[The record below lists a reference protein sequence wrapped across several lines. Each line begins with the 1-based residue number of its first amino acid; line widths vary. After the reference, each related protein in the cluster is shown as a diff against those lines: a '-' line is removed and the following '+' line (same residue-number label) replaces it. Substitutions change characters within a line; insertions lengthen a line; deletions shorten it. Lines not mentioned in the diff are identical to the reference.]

1 MDIICDKEQ
10 CFGCCACYN
19 SCPVDAI
26 SMVEDDW
33 GNIVPSIN
41 QQKCIDCGKCKKV
54 CPAINDS
61 DFKKPMNTYAAI
73 AKDEYIYTTA
83 TSGGIAT
90 VMSEYVIENNG
101 VVYGAAFKENSL
113 ELTHTRVNKIDDLE
127 KLKGSKYVQSNVGF
141 SYQQVKKDLIDGL
154 LVIFI
159 GTPCQTDGLIKYL
172 GKDYGNLI
180 TVNLI
185 CHGIPANRLLTEHVK
200 SILNT
205 DNLDE
210 FSLSFRGDNGFKL
223 CLSQNKKKVYES
235 PFNEDSYFLG
245 FMRKLFYRQCCYS
258 CKYAQKNRVGDFT
271 IGDFWGF
278 NQSKPFVIE
287 PKNGLSVI
295 LVNTE
300 KGNLFFD
307 KISDKMIYQK
317 RDLEEAVNG
326 NPQLKYP
333 SKKNRSFEKFRK
345 LYLKHGFEK
354 AANKTLSIY
363 KIAYKIIFAF
373 HK

>member
-26 SMVEDDW
+26 SMVEDNW
-33 GNIVPSIN
+33 GNIVPSIS
-41 QQKCIDCGKCKKV
+41 QQKCIDCGRCKKV

-61 DFKKPMNTYAAI
+61 DFKKPINTYAAI
-73 AKDEYIYTTA
+73 AKDEHIYTTA

-90 VMSEYVIENNG
+90 AMSKYVIENNG
-101 VVYGAAFKENSL
+101 VVYGAAFKENTS
-113 ELTHTRVNKIDDLE
+113 ELNHIRVNSIDDLE
-127 KLKGSKYVQSNVGF
+127 KLKGSKYVQSNVG
-141 SYQQVKKDLIDGL
+141 STYKQVKKDLNGGL
-154 LVIFI
+154 FVIFI
-159 GTPCQTDGLIKYL
+159 GTPCQVDGLIKFL
-172 GKDYGNLI
+172 GKDYENLI

-185 CHGIPANRLLTEHVK
+185 CHGVPANKLLIEHIK
-200 SILNT
+200 SNINT
-205 DNLDE
+205 NDDCE
-210 FSLSFRGDNGFKL
+210 ISFRDNSKYVL
-223 CLSQNKKKVYES
+223 TLKT
-235 PFNEDSYFLG
+235 NEDILYQNIFYKDLFFTG
-245 FMRKLFYRQCCYS
+245 FMRKTFFRNSCYS
-258 CKYAQKNRVGDFT
+258 CKYAQQIRVGDFT

-278 NQSKPFVIE
+278 NQNKPFIVE
-287 PKNGLSVI
+287 TKNGLSVI

-307 KISDKMIYQK
+307 KISDNLIFQK
-317 RDLEEAVNG
+317 RELEEAVNG

-345 LYLKHGFEK
+345 LYLKYGFEK
-354 AANKTLSIY
+354 AANKTLLIY